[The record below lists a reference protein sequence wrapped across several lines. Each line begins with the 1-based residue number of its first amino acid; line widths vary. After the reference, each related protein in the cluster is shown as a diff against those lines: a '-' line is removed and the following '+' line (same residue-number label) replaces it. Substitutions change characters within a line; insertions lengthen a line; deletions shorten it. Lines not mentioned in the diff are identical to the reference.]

1 LTCSLGLFD
10 FFTEHAVD
18 VVSYPGAYYGEL
30 GALMHYRW
38 HGRKPAYWSVAIE
51 GGPLIALASDRFN
64 NAHWGIY
71 KTTLD
76 LVGFNAALTYYPVR
90 HFYLRPHFEFAGL
103 TDPDLRAVAES
114 PDTWVIGQAVGFDF
128 DF

>member
-1 LTCSLGLFD
+1 LTWNPGPIA

-18 VVSYPGAYYGEL
+18 VVSYLGAYYGEL
-30 GALMHYRW
+30 GALLHYRW
-38 HGRKPAYWSVAIE
+38 HGRKSAHWSVAIE
-51 GGPLIALASDRFN
+51 GGLSIALGSDRFN
-64 NAHWGIY
+64 DAHWGIP

-76 LVGFNAALTYYPVR
+76 LVGFNTAITYYPVR
-90 HFYLRPHFEFAGL
+90 HFYLRPHLEVAILADF
-103 TDPDLRAVAES
+103 DLRAAAES